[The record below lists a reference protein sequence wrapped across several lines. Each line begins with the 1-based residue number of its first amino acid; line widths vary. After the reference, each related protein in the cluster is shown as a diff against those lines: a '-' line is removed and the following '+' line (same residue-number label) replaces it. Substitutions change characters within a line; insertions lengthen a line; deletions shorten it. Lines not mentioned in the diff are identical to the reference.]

1 MDFQGKNTV
10 PPARSMVASQ
20 VEGAR
25 VRFDYIAENLRA
37 RRAEIGSHPLSPD
50 RVLGFTLI
58 RGWVYLMFVG
68 AAASSM
74 TWTGEA
80 LPPVFYT
87 VSTASLCA
95 VLLASA
101 LAGSRFV
108 QLMLHP
114 AARLAGPVL
123 TSGGTLLLA
132 SSVGE
137 SGAALMCGLLGALTT
152 GIGSGIIDLGYG
164 ELYRNEPPAR
174 TTFEVPLAFFL
185 AAVVF
190 SLVIALPPTA
200 GCVVCSLLPAISG
213 WILFGREHAWSRKH
227 RASVLPIDFD
237 LKSFAWRIGVCA
249 CLVGV
254 ADGMVRAAFLSS
266 NNLSIHMFL
275 QWPLAGAGLLT
286 MAIVYGAAILSSEQS
301 ARTIY
306 KAAIFVMAFFFML
319 LPVFTGAQDVES
331 VLALAGYGTFNVLI
345 WMLLAEISYT
355 YRLSS
360 TEVFGIGWAMVTLGV
375 LLGSIAGTIVDQF
388 APFTPQFLSLIALVA
403 TMAVLLSFLFVFRES
418 DLIDLTEEPDGDN
431 AGAIEKAA
439 ESPSSEGVVAVAGES
454 GGDEGRRP
462 RFHDRCLEVAAAFEL
477 SPKETEVMTLFA
489 KGRSAARIQEELF
502 ISKGTVSTH
511 LRHIYQKMD
520 VHSKQELLD
529 VIEDRDRK

>member
-1 MDFQGKNTV
+1 M
-10 PPARSMVASQ
+10 
-20 VEGAR
+20 
-25 VRFDYIAENLRA
+25 RFDYIAENLRA
-37 RRAEIGSHPLSPD
+37 RRAEIGSHPLSPN

-101 LAGSRFV
+101 LAGNRFV

-200 GCVVCSLLPAISG
+200 GCVICSLLPALSG
-213 WILFGREHAWSRKH
+213 WILFGREHAWSRRH

-266 NNLSIHMFL
+266 NNLSMHMFL

-375 LLGSIAGTIVDQF
+375 LLGSIAGIVVDQF

-403 TMAVLLSFLFVFRES
+403 TMAVLLSCLFVLRES
-418 DLIDLTEEPDGDN
+418 DLIDLTEEPEDDSAN
-431 AGAIEKAA
+431 AA
-439 ESPSSEGVVAVAGES
+439 EEAAEGSAAAAADAPSTEEPH
-454 GGDEGRRP
+454 RP

-529 VIEDRDRK
+529 VIEDRDRG

>member
-108 QLMLHP
+108 QLMLPLPPGSPGPCSP
-114 AARLAGPVL
+114 AGAPCFWPPRSARA
-123 TSGGTLLLA
+123 
-132 SSVGE
+132 
-137 SGAALMCGLLGALTT
+137 
-152 GIGSGIIDLGYG
+152 
-164 ELYRNEPPAR
+164 AR

-213 WILFGREHAWSRKH
+213 WILVGREHAWSRKH

-266 NNLSIHMFL
+266 NNLSMHMFL

>member
-101 LAGSRFV
+101 LAGSRFI

-164 ELYRNEPPAR
+164 ELYRNEPSAR

-266 NNLSIHMFL
+266 NNLSMHMFL
-275 QWPLAGAGLLT
+275 QWPLAGAG
-286 MAIVYGAAILSSEQS
+286 
-301 ARTIY
+301 
-306 KAAIFVMAFFFML
+306 L

-331 VLALAGYGTFNVLI
+331 VLALAGYGAFNVLI

>member
-1 MDFQGKNTV
+1 
-10 PPARSMVASQ
+10 
-20 VEGAR
+20 
-25 VRFDYIAENLRA
+25 
-37 RRAEIGSHPLSPD
+37 
-50 RVLGFTLI
+50 
-58 RGWVYLMFVG
+58 
-68 AAASSM
+68 
-74 TWTGEA
+74 
-80 LPPVFYT
+80 
-87 VSTASLCA
+87 
-95 VLLASA
+95 
-101 LAGSRFV
+101 
-108 QLMLHP
+108 
-114 AARLAGPVL
+114 
-123 TSGGTLLLA
+123 
-132 SSVGE
+132 
-137 SGAALMCGLLGALTT
+137 
-152 GIGSGIIDLGYG
+152 
-164 ELYRNEPPAR
+164 
-174 TTFEVPLAFFL
+174 
-185 AAVVF
+185 
-190 SLVIALPPTA
+190 
-200 GCVVCSLLPAISG
+200 
-213 WILFGREHAWSRKH
+213 
-227 RASVLPIDFD
+227 
-237 LKSFAWRIGVCA
+237 
-249 CLVGV
+249 
-254 ADGMVRAAFLSS
+254 
-266 NNLSIHMFL
+266 
-275 QWPLAGAGLLT
+275 
-286 MAIVYGAAILSSEQS
+286 
-301 ARTIY
+301 
-306 KAAIFVMAFFFML
+306 
-319 LPVFTGAQDVES
+319 
-331 VLALAGYGTFNVLI
+331 
-345 WMLLAEISYT
+345 MLLAEISYT

>member
-1 MDFQGKNTV
+1 MSL
-10 PPARSMVASQ
+10 RS
-20 VEGAR
+20 
-25 VRFDYIAENLRA
+25 IAENLQTYRDEA
-37 RRAEIGSHPLSPD
+37 GSRPVALD
-50 RVLGFTLI
+50 RVLGFTCI
-58 RGWVYLMFVG
+58 RAWVYLMFVG

-74 TWTGEA
+74 TWDGTP
-80 LPPVFYT
+80 LPPLFYV
-87 VSTASLCA
+87 VSTGSLCA
-95 VLLASA
+95 TLFGSA
-101 LAGSRFV
+101 LAGERFV

-114 AARLAGPVL
+114 AARVAGPAL
-123 TSGGTLLLA
+123 TTVGTLLLA
-132 SSVGE
+132 SSAADT
-137 SGAALMCGLLGALTT
+137 GAALACGVIGAATT
-152 GIGSGIIDLGYG
+152 GLGSGIIDLGYG

-190 SLVIALPPTA
+190 SLVIVLPPVA
-200 GCVVCSLLPAISG
+200 GCVTCALLPAISG
-213 WILFGREHAWSRKH
+213 WILFAEQHAWSRKR
-227 RASVLPIDFD
+227 RATVLPIDFN

-266 NNLSIHMFL
+266 NNLSIHVFL

-286 MAIVYGAAILSSEQS
+286 MVIVYAAALLGSEAS

-345 WMLLAEISYT
+345 WMLLAEISSN

-360 TEVFGIGWAMVTLGV
+360 TEVFGIGWGMVTLGV
-375 LLGSIAGTIVDQF
+375 LLGSLAGNVVDTF
-388 APFTPQFLSLIALVA
+388 APFTPQFLSLIALFA

-418 DLIDLTEEPDGDN
+418 DLIELTTLADADAQASDAAAPTAPTSRSDEEP
-431 AGAIEKAA
+431 
-439 ESPSSEGVVAVAGES
+439 P
-454 GGDEGRRP
+454 RP
-462 RFHDRCLEVAAAFEL
+462 RFQDRCLEVAAAFEL
-477 SPKETEVMTLFA
+477 SPKETEVMILFA

-529 VIEDRDRK
+529 VIEDRDRPAPGPSRF